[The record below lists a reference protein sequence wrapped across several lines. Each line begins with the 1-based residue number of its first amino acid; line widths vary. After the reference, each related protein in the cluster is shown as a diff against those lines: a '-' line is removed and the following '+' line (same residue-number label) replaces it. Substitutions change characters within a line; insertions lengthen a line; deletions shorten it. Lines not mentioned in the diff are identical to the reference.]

1 MITAIVQFKLPQ
13 SITLDEAKEKFQ
25 GTAPKYQDVSGLIRK
40 YYLFEPD
47 DTVIGVYLWEDR
59 EAAEVFYSDDWR
71 RFLVGTYG
79 AEPDVRYYETPVI
92 VDNTSNEIIVE
103 AA

>member
-1 MITAIVQFKLPQ
+1 MITGIVQFKLPQ
-13 SITLDEAKEKFQ
+13 GITLDEAKEKFQ
-25 GTAPKYQDVSGLIRK
+25 GTAPKYQGVSGLIRK

-59 EAAEVFYSDDWR
+59 EAAEAFYSDDWR
-71 RFLVGTYG
+71 QFLVDTYG
-79 AEPDVRYYETPVI
+79 AEPDVRYYETPVV
-92 VDNTSNEIIVE
+92 VDNTSKEIIVE